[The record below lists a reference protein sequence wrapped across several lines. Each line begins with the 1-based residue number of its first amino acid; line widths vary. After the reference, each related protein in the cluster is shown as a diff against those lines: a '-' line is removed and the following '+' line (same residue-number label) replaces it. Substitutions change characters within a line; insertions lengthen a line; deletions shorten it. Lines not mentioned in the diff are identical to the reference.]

1 MTDPHMAEPRHTKT
15 PKVSLEQLIQLK
27 RSERPPTAFWED
39 FDRELHRRQLAALVA
54 IEPWHVRAARALAV
68 AARRLAPIGAGAT
81 AVAFA
86 VIALVRMDNS
96 RQEAVDPSEAL
107 AMAELDTRVV
117 LLPEEAISVSE
128 HPAQT
133 LRATTG
139 QEEFL
144 GSVRSAPQE
153 LAAGLAV
160 ARRFVAVSAP
170 VTFSSGGESSDIYS
184 ARALTAGTV
193 LRSLSGAAPE
203 SL

>member
-1 MTDPHMAEPRHTKT
+1 MAEPRHTK
-15 PKVSLEQLIQLK
+15 PSKVSLEQLIQLK
-27 RSERPPTAFWED
+27 RSERPPAAFWED
-39 FDRELHRRQLAALVA
+39 FDRELHRRQLAALVT
-54 IEPWHVRAARALAV
+54 IEPWYVRAARTLAV
-68 AARRLAPIGAGAT
+68 AARRLAPMGAGAA

-86 VIALVRMDNS
+86 VVALVRMDP
-96 RQEAVDPSEAL
+96 RHETVDSSEAL
-107 AMAELDTRVV
+107 AMAESDNRVV
-117 LLPEEAISVSE
+117 LLPEEAISVSG
-128 HPAQT
+128 HPTQS
-133 LRATTG
+133 LHATTG

-153 LAAGLAV
+153 LAAGLAA

>member
-1 MTDPHMAEPRHTKT
+1 MAEPRHTKS

-27 RSERPPTAFWED
+27 RSERPPAAFWED
-39 FDRELHRRQLAALVA
+39 FDRELHRRQLAALVT
-54 IEPWHVRAARALAV
+54 IEPWYGRAARTLAL
-68 AARRLAPIGAGAT
+68 AARRLAPMGAGAA

-86 VIALVRMDNS
+86 VVALLRMDPAP
-96 RQEAVDPSEAL
+96 QEATDSSEAL
-107 AMAELDTRVV
+107 AMAEQDNRVV
-117 LLPEEAISVSE
+117 LLPEEAISVSD
-128 HPAQT
+128 HPAHT
-133 LRATTG
+133 PRATTG

-153 LAAGLAV
+153 LAAGLTA

-193 LRSLSGAAPE
+193 LRTLSGAAPE